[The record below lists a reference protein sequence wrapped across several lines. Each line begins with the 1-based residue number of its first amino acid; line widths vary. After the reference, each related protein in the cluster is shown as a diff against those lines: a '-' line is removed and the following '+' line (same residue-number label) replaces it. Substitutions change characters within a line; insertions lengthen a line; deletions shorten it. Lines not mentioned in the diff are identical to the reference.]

1 MPDDEAIAHFS
12 MAQLGPTTAVFL
24 AVTNRRLLMVKHA
37 NTGSDPLGE
46 VVVDTSVVT
55 LGARVSSGLLTKVSV
70 IDRETG
76 EDYGSLNFGLKK
88 NRANDFADALGR
100 LQ

>member
-1 MPDDEAIAHFS
+1 
-12 MAQLGPTTAVFL
+12 MAQLGPMTAVFL

-37 NTGSDPLGE
+37 NHGPDPLGE
-46 VVVDTSVVT
+46 VVVDAPVVT
-55 LGARVSSGLLTKVSV
+55 LGARLSPGLLTKVSV

-76 EDYGSLNFGLKK
+76 EDYGSLNFGVRRK
-88 NRANDFADALGR
+88 AAAEFADAIGR